1 MLALVWQFRVG
12 MRLLFNT
19 TGPCYPHRHYMIPPG
34 RRLGRVLKFIDDSKY
49 FTLHAGR
56 QTGKSTSIKWLEK
69 HLNALGQVRA
79 IYVDIETARETAD
92 VGEAMTTILDC
103 FQDLPESVL
112 PATMRPSKPVVDE
125 WLQNPKTA
133 LLRYLRHLA
142 TQEQRPL
149 VLFIDEADA
158 LVGDAMIS
166 FLTQL
171 RQGYISREETPFPAS
186 IVLVGMCQVRDYIV
200 STDQRKAISW
210 LGTTSPFNITAE
222 AMTLEP
228 FTEAEVE
235 ELLLQHTTATG
246 QRFEPEA
253 IRYIYELGQGHPWL
267 TNALADQITN
277 NDVED
282 RSIAVTAAHVE
293 AAKETIILERRSHI
307 DSLVA
312 KLREDRVRRVLDPML
327 TGDRA
332 PNDVLDDD
340 FNYVLGLGL
349 IRKVGGHYQIANAVY
364 REVIPR
370 TLNYVQQMQ
379 IWNEPAWYVQKDGLL
394 DMGKLMTDWQ
404 TFWRKDGHLAAE
416 GFGYKDSGPHLMLMA
431 FLQRVVNGGGRIHRE
446 YGLGRGA
453 LDVLIEWQ
461 DERYPIELKI
471 RRDTYTEGESL
482 EQLGRYMAHLG
493 LKRGWLVMFDMR
505 KELSWEEKLYQRD
518 VEYEGKTIRIVGG

>member
-1 MLALVWQFRVG
+1 
-12 MRLLFNT
+12 
-19 TGPCYPHRHYMIPPG
+19 
-34 RRLGRVLKFIDDSKY
+34 
-49 FTLHAGR
+49 
-56 QTGKSTSIKWLEK
+56 
-69 HLNALGQVRA
+69 
-79 IYVDIETARETAD
+79 
-92 VGEAMTTILDC
+92 
-103 FQDLPESVL
+103 
-112 PATMRPSKPVVDE
+112 
-125 WLQNPKTA
+125 
-133 LLRYLRHLA
+133 
-142 TQEQRPL
+142 
-149 VLFIDEADA
+149 
-158 LVGDAMIS
+158 
-166 FLTQL
+166 
-171 RQGYISREETPFPAS
+171 
-186 IVLVGMCQVRDYIV
+186 
-200 STDQRKAISW
+200 
-210 LGTTSPFNITAE
+210 
-222 AMTLEP
+222 
-228 FTEAEVE
+228 
-235 ELLLQHTTATG
+235 
-246 QRFEPEA
+246 
-253 IRYIYELGQGHPWL
+253 
-267 TNALADQITN
+267 
-277 NDVED
+277 
-282 RSIAVTAAHVE
+282 
-293 AAKETIILERRSHI
+293 
-307 DSLVA
+307 
-312 KLREDRVRRVLDPML
+312 ML

-471 RRDTYTEGESL
+471 RQDTYTEGESL